1 MIFHHQNT
9 WGYQE
14 DSMAFMITTSGL
26 PDNNLNNREKKLTW
40 FIFN

>member
-1 MIFHHQNT
+1 MIGVLYYDFHHQNT

-26 PDNNLNNREKKLTW
+26 PDNNRNNREK
-40 FIFN
+40 N